1 MKKFLSSALIAG
13 AMTLAATPATA
24 ATTLTFS
31 SACGGLCTDGDNISQ
46 SYGDI
51 AGILNMSYRSVTSN
65 GSTMTLPNANNARI
79 WSTGYGDL
87 VDTVWGGEGGALE
100 IAFNLLDPNK
110 KITLNSVD
118 YAGYGGNV
126 ATQLALYSFSS
137 AGGFYLPLLASGAV
151 TAPGVGHSTW
161 SPNYTSNNGF
171 ILHFGPDGYLGG
183 IGGLSFT
190 ISDINAV
197 TPVPEAATWLSMIL
211 GFGVVGAA
219 MRRRSSLRSAV
230 AIV

>member
-1 MKKFLSSALIAG
+1 
-13 AMTLAATPATA
+13 
-24 ATTLTFS
+24 
-31 SACGGLCTDGDNISQ
+31 
-46 SYGDI
+46 
-51 AGILNMSYRSVTSN
+51 MSYRSVLSN
-65 GSTMTLPNANNARI
+65 GSIVTFPTFGNARA

-87 VDTVWGGEGGALE
+87 TTAIWGSENGALE
-100 IAFNLLDPNK
+100 IAFRLLDPTK

-118 YAGYGGNV
+118 YAGWDLAPV
-126 ATQLALYSFSS
+126 QTQFGLYSFESL
-137 AGGFYLPLLASGAV
+137 GGVYLPLTASGAV
-151 TAPGVGHSTW
+151 TAPGTGHATW
-161 SPNYTSNNGF
+161 APNFTSASGF

-183 IGGLSFT
+183 LSNLTFT

-211 GFGVVGAA
+211 GFGIVGAA